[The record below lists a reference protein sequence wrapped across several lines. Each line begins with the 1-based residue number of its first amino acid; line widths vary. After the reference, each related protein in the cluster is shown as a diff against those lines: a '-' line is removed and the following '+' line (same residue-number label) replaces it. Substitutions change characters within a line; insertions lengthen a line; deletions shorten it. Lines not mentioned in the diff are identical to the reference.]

1 MWVNDRWRGILL
13 DRYSPLRS
21 KPAGLV
27 AASPRMTTAGSTSA
41 CIDRVGGPDGRGK
54 QPFRTK
60 EVFEISPRPLAEVR
74 QRQIVALLQ
83 ESGSLRIAE
92 LSQML
97 DVSDETVRRDLA
109 VLQEQGLLT
118 RTRGGALVESVSL
131 ETSFQRRMREN
142 GVEKREIARIAASYV
157 EDGSTIIIDSGST
170 MAHLVNQLRSKRD
183 LVVITNGINH
193 VEDLLSNPSLTVV
206 VTGGMVRRVTMGA
219 AGPLAAEALSSLHAD
234 HTFLAA
240 HGFSAEAGMMY
251 PSFDEV
257 AVKRAMITAGAEVTL
272 LADGTKCGRASM
284 VKVAPLGELN
294 RIITSPPIPESEQSK
309 IRDLGVE
316 LILAEIPDNPELSL
330 VDQPGPET
338 GDLG

>member
-1 MWVNDRWRGILL
+1 M
-13 DRYSPLRS
+13 
-21 KPAGLV
+21 
-27 AASPRMTTAGSTSA
+27 AAVPDPPPSPRW
-41 CIDRVGGPDGRGK
+41 
-54 QPFRTK
+54 
-60 EVFEISPRPLAEVR
+60 EVLKISPRPLAEVR
-74 QRQIVALLQ
+74 QRQIMALLQ
-83 ESGSLRIAE
+83 ETGALRIGE

-118 RTRGGALVESVSL
+118 RTRGGALAESVRL

-142 GVEKREIARIAASYV
+142 GVEKREIAQIAASYV

-170 MAHLVNQLRSKRD
+170 MAHLVSQLRNKRD

-206 VTGGMVRRVTMGA
+206 VTGGTVRRVTMGA
-219 AGPLAAEALSSLHAD
+219 AGPLAVESLSSLHAD

-257 AVKRAMITAGAEVTL
+257 AVKRAMIRAGAQVTL

-284 VKVAPLGELN
+284 VKVAPLSELS
-294 RIITSPPIPESEQSK
+294 RIITSPPIPEAEQSK
-309 IRDLGVE
+309 IRDLNVE
-316 LILAEIPDNPELSL
+316 LIVAEIPENAELTL
-330 VDQPGPET
+330 VDPPRSEMG
-338 GDLG
+338 

>member
-1 MWVNDRWRGILL
+1 VL
-13 DRYSPLRS
+13 
-21 KPAGLV
+21 K
-27 AASPRMTTAGSTSA
+27 
-41 CIDRVGGPDGRGK
+41 
-54 QPFRTK
+54 
-60 EVFEISPRPLAEVR
+60 ISPRPLAEVR
-74 QRQIVALLQ
+74 QRQIMALLQ
-83 ESGSLRIAE
+83 ETGALRIGE

-118 RTRGGALVESVSL
+118 RTRGGALAESVRL
-131 ETSFQRRMREN
+131 ETSFQRRMRDN
-142 GVEKREIARIAASYV
+142 GVEKREIAQIAAGYV

-170 MAHLVNQLRSKRD
+170 MAHLVSQLRNKRD

-206 VTGGMVRRVTMGA
+206 VTGGTVRRVTMGA
-219 AGPLAAEALSSLHAD
+219 AGPLAVESLSSLHAD

-257 AVKRAMITAGAEVTL
+257 EVKRAMIRAGAQVTL

-284 VKVAPLGELN
+284 VKVAPLSELT
-294 RIITSPPIPESEQSK
+294 RIITSPPMSEAEQTK

-316 LILAEIPDNPELSL
+316 LIVAEIPENAELTL
-330 VDQPGPET
+330 VDPPRSEMG
-338 GDLG
+338 